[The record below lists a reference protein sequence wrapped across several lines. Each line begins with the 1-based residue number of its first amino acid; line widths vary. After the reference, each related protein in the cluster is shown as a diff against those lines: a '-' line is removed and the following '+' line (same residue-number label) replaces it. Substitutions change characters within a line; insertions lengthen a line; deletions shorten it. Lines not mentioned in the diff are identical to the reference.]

1 MIGRE
6 TQLYISA
13 TVDPVKQID
22 LSIGTSYRLWGID
35 QGVSIETGVLDYIEY
50 FIQLGLVECESF

>member
-1 MIGRE
+1 MFQKSKRRQCRLPNKDSKSIVKIPKIKEDMMIGRE

-22 LSIGTSYRLWGID
+22 LSIGTSYRL
-35 QGVSIETGVLDYIEY
+35 
-50 FIQLGLVECESF
+50 